1 MTLFRNK
8 YRIEPARLP
17 DWDYSKSGF
26 YFITICAFKHVCT
39 FGEIIEREMQVN
51 EYGIILR
58 QEWEK
63 SFEIRCELKRDEFCI
78 MPNHFHAVVR
88 IADVGHRG
96 QAGDA
101 RPCVST
107 GNPEHGVAYRAP
119 QSVSSFIA
127 GFKSTVTIRI
137 NDRRKTPRMPVWQ
150 PRFYDHVIRDNREL
164 FAIRHYIK
172 SNPLNW
178 ENDRDVIET
187 KDNNTGKQPWF
198 VFLPR

>member
-88 IADVGHRG
+88 TLVIAVKPETHGRASLQETPNTGSRIVRLNRFRHSSPGLNPPSRYGLTTDVKPRVCLFGNRG
-96 QAGDA
+96 FTTMLSAITA
-101 RPCVST
+101 SCLP
-107 GNPEHGVAYRAP
+107 Y
-119 QSVSSFIA
+119 
-127 GFKSTVTIRI
+127 VTIS
-137 NDRRKTPRMPVWQ
+137 K
-150 PRFYDHVIRDNREL
+150 
-164 FAIRHYIK
+164 AI
-172 SNPLNW
+172 P
-178 ENDRDVIET
+178 
-187 KDNNTGKQPWF
+187 
-198 VFLPR
+198 